1 MGFFMPTE
9 KFSSI
14 RNKLYGIPKIEHSN
28 VKKDITMA
36 QPIVKRPKKI
46 YNSVYRGS
54 VSFPRNQLE
63 READTLKFGKN
74 KKKIDI
80 STKEDLSKNELN
92 SKAIEEEELFLKD
105 LFDDEAKPEREKT
118 ASETRRHIPVEYA
131 SADKKATATEAE
143 DVLGDF
149 LSSDEIEAFFSSRT
163 EDRELIP
170 EEIGHSEASELEDL
184 IIPSFDFDN
193 DDAPAESDL
202 AGAVIEADA
211 KFEAEAKAKAEAEA
225 KAKAEAEAKAKAE
238 AEAKAKAEAEAK
250 AKAEAEAKAKAEAET
265 KEKEEDNDEAE
276 ESEESSED
284 SDGSDEAEYKPMS
297 LDESLDSFS
306 YEDTCSE
313 KPQRSKKFDV
323 IRLGVLTV
331 CVSVFAY
338 CIWYLA
344 DNIREKY
351 RSDLIYDKIN
361 EGLEFNVPG
370 IADDGDRIV
379 SLLAPLTPGVQT
391 PTMDDIIKN
400 GAVDIV
406 PEGSHAAELAR
417 VRASLEHLKNINDD
431 LYGYIM
437 IPGTNISYPIAQ
449 HESDNDYY
457 LDRAYNGEH
466 LVNGSIFADVDCNRD
481 VMQNFNTVLYGHNV
495 TSGSMFNHVN
505 MFFEKEF
512 FDNTEIYLYTF
523 DGIFVYKPFSIRE
536 ADYDSGYT
544 ANSFAEVKH
553 FTDFADSLRDQSDIK
568 SDATFTAESRII
580 TLSTCTNGLHNRRY
594 VLHAYLVEA
603 ITD

>member
-1 MGFFMPTE
+1 
-9 KFSSI
+9 
-14 RNKLYGIPKIEHSN
+14 
-28 VKKDITMA
+28 
-36 QPIVKRPKKI
+36 
-46 YNSVYRGS
+46 
-54 VSFPRNQLE
+54 
-63 READTLKFGKN
+63 LKFGKN

-211 KFEAEAKAKAEAEA
+211 KFEAETKAKAEAEAKAKAEAEAKAKAEAETKAKAEAEA

-250 AKAEAEAKAKAEAET
+250 AKAEAEVKAKAEAEAKAKAEAEAKAKAEAEAKAKAEAEAKVEAKAKAEAEA

-323 IRLGVLTV
+323 IRLGVLAV

-370 IADDGDRIV
+370 IADDSDRIV

-437 IPGTNISYPIAQ
+437 VPGTNISYPIAQ

-553 FTDFADSLRDQSDIK
+553 FTDFAESLRDQSDIK

>member
-131 SADKKATATEAE
+131 SADKKATVTEAE

-225 KAKAEAEAKAKAE
+225 DAKFEAEAKAKAE
-238 AEAKAKAEAEAK
+238 AEA
-250 AKAEAEAKAKAEAET
+250 

-284 SDGSDEAEYKPMS
+284 SDSSDEAEYKPMS

-391 PTMDDIIKN
+391 PTMADIIKN